1 MKLNKKIALLLLLV
15 LTSCQSKTIDNGYLD
30 KENVQMIEDINNL
43 ANDTFKKGKELI
55 KNINLINKSK
65 PEYKSDRKEDLIK
78 NLEIPAKTDP
88 KAKWIYDNY
97 NKLPNIQAYLVGNDT
112 DTVEFVYNLN
122 NNINEFEYKE
132 GESIKLNRST
142 PYYLQRDNR
151 WAYDQLSD
159 SNIGIAGCG
168 PTSISMVLSRLTND
182 PSITPKLIGK
192 DAQEFMVEEGIAW
205 SFFEHEANEYGFKC
219 EDIPNDKDKIIEA
232 LKDGPLIVSV
242 QRGYFTLSGH
252 ILVIDSYKDG
262 KFIINDPN
270 SVKNTMREWEYE
282 QLKDQIVHIWKIS

>member
-1 MKLNKKIALLLLLV
+1 MKSNKKIALLFILL
-15 LTSCQSKTIDNGYLD
+15 LTSCKSKAIDNGYLD

-43 ANDTFKKGKELI
+43 ASDTFKKGKALI
-55 KNINLINKSK
+55 KNMDLINKSK

-88 KAKWIYDNY
+88 KARWIYDNY
-97 NKLPNIQAYLVGNDT
+97 NKLPNLQAYLVGNDT
-112 DTVEFVYNLN
+112 DTVEFVYNIN
-122 NNINEFEYKE
+122 HNINEFEYKE

-142 PYYLQRDNR
+142 PYYLQWDNR

-168 PTSISMVLSRLTND
+168 PTSMSMVLSRLTND
-182 PSITPKLIGK
+182 SSISPKLIAK

-205 SFFEHEANEYGFKC
+205 SFFEHEANKYGFKC
-219 EDIPNDKDKIIEA
+219 QDISIDEDEIIES
-232 LKDGPLIVSV
+232 LNNGPLIVSV

-252 ILVIDSYKDG
+252 IIVIDSYKDG

-270 SVKNTMREWEYE
+270 SVKNTMREWDYD
-282 QLKDQIVHIWKIS
+282 QLKDQIVHIWKIY